1 MSGESS
7 SPQRAI
13 ATNNYHRAS
22 NWEASDGG
30 HFDSTH
36 ESDVADIDHVRQA
49 LQGVQQLLEVR
60 LEGSRVLEYALL
72 LVHLEGG
79 DAGRHGEGVS
89 AEHGNRSDGSDIR
102 M

>member
-13 ATNNYHRAS
+13 ATNNYHSAS

-49 LQGVQQLLEVR
+49 LQRVKQLLEVR
-60 LEGSRVLEYALL
+60 LKDSRILEYGLL
-72 LVHLEGG
+72 LVHLEGSY
-79 DAGRHGEGVS
+79 AGRHGEGVS
-89 AEHGNRSDGSDIR
+89 TVQW
-102 M
+102 